1 MTRRRV
7 LLVEDD
13 DDVRALLRELLTDAG
28 YVVTDAGRLAD
39 ARLAL
44 AAPPDAAFDLV
55 VVDVMLPDGHG
66 TALVRAAERRGVKS
80 LVVTGNPDR
89 MTLFEGQGV
98 DYLSKPFRPVEFLRR
113 VEACLASPSRAGPT

>member
-13 DDVRALLRELLTDAG
+13 EDVRALLRDLLTDAG
-28 YVVTDAGRLAD
+28 YMVTDAGRLAD

-44 AAPPDAAFDLV
+44 AEPPGTAFDLV

-66 TALVRAAERRGVKS
+66 TALVQAAERRGVKS

-113 VEACLASPSRAGPT
+113 VEACLASQSRAGPA